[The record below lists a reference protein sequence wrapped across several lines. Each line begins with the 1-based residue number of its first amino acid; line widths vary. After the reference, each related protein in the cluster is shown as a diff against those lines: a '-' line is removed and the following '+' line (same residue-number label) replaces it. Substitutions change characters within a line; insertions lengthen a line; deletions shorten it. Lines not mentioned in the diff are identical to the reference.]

1 MAQTVVSP
9 RIRGFICTTSH
20 PVGCA
25 KNISD
30 QIAVAKAARTQ
41 EQPDKYR
48 VLVLGASTGYG
59 LAGRIAATYLYGA
72 QTLGVFFEK
81 PGEGTKTGSPGW
93 YNTAAFDAQSR
104 ADGYEAFHLN
114 GDAFSS
120 AVKEQVI
127 TRIRETMGQ
136 VDVVIYSL
144 AAPRRT
150 DPNTGEVYSSVLKPL
165 REPYTGKT
173 IDLNKE
179 EVVSVT
185 IDPATDA
192 EVQGTVNVMGGDD
205 LRLWTDALLAADV
218 LAPGAFIIP
227 LSYIGP
233 EVTYAIYRSGTIG
246 KAKEDLEAT
255 TRELDAKLQSAV
267 GGRALVSVNKA
278 VVTQASAAIPVV
290 PLYYSVLTQILKAN
304 DQHEE
309 PIHQMVRLFTDH
321 IGPGKT
327 PGLDSENRI
336 RLDDRELA
344 PDVQAEVTRRWPLLS
359 TENLHELTDYASY
372 KRGFRQLFGF
382 EVDGVDYEAPVETEE
397 TLPLG

>member
-9 RIRGFICTTSH
+9 RIRGFICTTAH

-25 KNISD
+25 KNVAD
-30 QIAVAKAARTQ
+30 QIAVATASRPSELPET
-41 EQPDKYR
+41 YR

-72 QTLGVFFEK
+72 RTLGVFFEK
-81 PGEGTKTGSPGW
+81 PGEGAKTGSPGW
-93 YNTAAFDAQSR
+93 YNTAAFDAQAR
-104 ADGYEAFHLN
+104 ADGFDPLHIN
-114 GDAFSS
+114 GDAFSD
-120 AVKEQVI
+120 AIKEQVI
-127 TRIRETMGQ
+127 ARIRETMGQ
-136 VDVVIYSL
+136 VDAVIYSL

-150 DPNTGEVYSSVLKPL
+150 DPETGEVYSSVLKPL
-165 REPYTGKT
+165 GEPYTGKT

-205 LRLWTDALLAADV
+205 LRRWTDALLVGGV
-218 LAPGAFIIP
+218 LAPGAVVVP

-246 KAKEDLEAT
+246 RAKEHLEAT
-255 TRELDAKLQSAV
+255 TRELDARLQAAV

-290 PLYYSVLTQILKAN
+290 PLYYSVLTRLLKASG
-304 DQHEE
+304 QHEE

-321 IGPGKT
+321 IGPGRT
-327 PGLDSENRI
+327 PTLDAESRI

-344 PDVQAEVTRRWPLLS
+344 PEVQAEVARLWPTLS
-359 TENLHELTDYASY
+359 TENLHEITDYAGY

-382 EVDGVDYEAPVETEE
+382 EVDGVDYEAPVETE
-397 TLPLG
+397 LNVPI